1 MRIVPALATTSTVF
15 LAACATNPAPAI
27 QDAPGPR
34 ARVAASSTG
43 AEVTL
48 DNEAFVK
55 EDVVDAPPADVWR
68 VLALAWQDATIPIG
82 AISNPRRTLQ
92 SGVFRA
98 PSKIVGK
105 PLSDYFDCG
114 YTMAGPRV
122 TLWQVSID
130 VAGTVVADPA
140 GARVATRVNA
150 TARPR
155 DGTSTSSVTCNSR
168 GELERIIVGNVRVR
182 LGG

>member
-1 MRIVPALATTSTVF
+1 MRIVPALATGITVS
-15 LAACATNPAPAI
+15 LAACATSPPPAI

-34 ARVAASSTG
+34 ATVATSSTG

-48 DNEAFVK
+48 DHEAVVNE
-55 EDVVDAPPADVWR
+55 VVIEASPADVWKA
-68 VLALAWQDATIPIG
+68 LPLAWQDAMIPIG

-105 PLSDYFDCG
+105 PLSDYLDCG

-130 VAGTVVADPA
+130 VTGAVVPDPA

-155 DGTSTSSVTCNSR
+155 DGTSTSAVTCNTR
-168 GELERIIVGNVRVR
+168 GELERIIAGNVRVR
-182 LGG
+182 VGG